1 MSIRPKSKLLV
12 GAVIGVVVAMS
23 AAAVA
28 QSPTPAVPTGPQT
41 VAPAPV
47 APAPT
52 VVAPVVP
59 TAPAQNPGALAAIEQ
74 SVAPAPAP
82 GAAVPVQVVAAPGS
96 IVQTSGP
103 APYVVPPAGPGIFQG
118 SEQTLREIAFLQT
131 EVALNAKRKE
141 HVDSVAALE
150 AAKKDLSDQL
160 SGKTKDDKG
169 ASSGG
174 PSGAGGPLPEG
185 GAPVVAAPVKP
196 EPYVNSV
203 YGYGNDMYAE
213 IILGQTK
220 ILATKGTLL
229 TDGSRV
235 VSVSNSGVTI
245 STKGR
250 TKRLAI
256 RGAAG
261 F

>member
-1 MSIRPKSKLLV
+1 MSNNNKIKVLT
-12 GAVIGVVVAMS
+12 GTVIGIVLAAS

-28 QSPTPAVPTGPQT
+28 QGPSPAT
-41 VAPAPV
+41 VAPSAAPSPS
-47 APAPT
+47 PAT

-74 SVAPAPAP
+74 SVTTAPAPAP
-82 GAAVPVQVVAAPGS
+82 APVVATAPAS
-96 IVQTSGP
+96 SSP
-103 APYVVPPAGPGIFQG
+103 SSYVVPPAGPGIFQG

-131 EVALNAKRKE
+131 EVALNSKRKE

-150 AAKKDLSDQL
+150 SAKKDLSDQL
-160 SGKTKDDKG
+160 SGKVKDDK
-169 ASSGG
+169 
-174 PSGAGGPLPEG
+174 AGGGSSSAPLPP
-185 GAPVVAAPVKP
+185 GAAVVAVPVKP

-213 IILGQTK
+213 IVLGQTK
-220 ILATKGTLL
+220 VLATKGTVL

-235 VSVSNSGVTI
+235 IAVSNTGVTI
-245 STKGR
+245 SSKGR
-250 TKRLAI
+250 TKKLAI

>member
-1 MSIRPKSKLLV
+1 MSYSPKLKLLS
-12 GAVIGVVVAMS
+12 GTLIGIVLAAS

-28 QSPTPAVPTGPQT
+28 QQGPAP
-41 VAPAPV
+41 ASPAPV
-47 APAPT
+47 AAPAA

-59 TAPAQNPGALAAIEQ
+59 SAPAQNPSALAAIEQ
-74 SVAPAPAP
+74 SVTTAPPA
-82 GAAVPVQVVAAPGS
+82 ATVNAAP
-96 IVQTSGP
+96 QAASG
-103 APYVVPPAGPGIFQG
+103 AGYVVPPAGPGIFQG

-131 EVALNAKRKE
+131 EVALNSKRKE
-141 HVDSVAALE
+141 HVDSVMALE

-160 SGKTKDDKG
+160 SGKVKDDKNGSGVSGSGSSLPPG
-169 ASSGG
+169 ATI
-174 PSGAGGPLPEG
+174 
-185 GAPVVAAPVKP
+185 VAAPVKP

-213 IILGQTK
+213 IVLGQTK
-220 ILATKGTLL
+220 VLATKGTLL

-235 VSVSNSGVTI
+235 ISVSNSGVTI
-245 STKGR
+245 SSRGR